1 MKKSWKRFCKD
12 DITKVENYELAKAD
26 DFKGW
31 CIHHR
36 LEFDVNGNEVQHPSD
51 LIRLD
56 MYFHRPYFEL
66 IFMKISD
73 HIRMHHVNK
82 KHGLGHKVSEQH
94 KMILSS
100 IHKGKKLS
108 QSTKDK
114 ISKSGTGR
122 HWKLSDE
129 TRRKMSESHTG
140 KKRGHYN
147 INTAR

>member
-12 DITKVENYELAKAD
+12 DISKIENYELAKND
-26 DFKGW
+26 NFNGW

-36 LEFDVNGNEVQHPSD
+36 LEFDVNENEVQHPID

-56 MYFHRPYFEL
+56 MYYHRPYFEL

-73 HIRMHHVNK
+73 HIRLHHVGK
-82 KHGLGHKVSEQH
+82 KHGLGHKVSEELRM
-94 KMILSS
+94 KISLGN
-100 IHKGKKLS
+100 KGKKLS
-108 QSTKDK
+108 QTTKDK
-114 ISKSGTGR
+114 ISKSGKGR

-129 TRRKMSESHTG
+129 TRKKMSEAHKG

-147 INTAR
+147 FK